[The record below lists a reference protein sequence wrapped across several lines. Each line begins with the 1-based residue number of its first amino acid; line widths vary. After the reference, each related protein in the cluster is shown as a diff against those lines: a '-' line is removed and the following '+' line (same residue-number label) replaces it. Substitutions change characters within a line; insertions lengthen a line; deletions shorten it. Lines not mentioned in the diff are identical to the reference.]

1 MTIAQ
6 VDVWDGHTVTKPA
19 GWATGNATVNISSA
33 AELAWVAQMVNNN
46 EQTGA
51 TASDKWFKNCTL
63 TLTTDIDL
71 AGHEWTPIGI
81 GFVSGYTSN
90 MEKTFMVPSMDK
102 TTLYRI

>member
-71 AGHEWTPIGI
+71 AGHE
-81 GFVSGYTSN
+81 
-90 MEKTFMVPSMDK
+90 
-102 TTLYRI
+102 